1 MQFPLSGLSVSMMG
15 WVVVFMCCAA
25 AGCGGSQGA
34 LTDAEWAKLDP
45 TLRGVFDDDAPRSD
59 VAIEQGDGTVVYP
72 VVVRTDA
79 PDALREAGLP
89 LSTVLD
95 RVVTAR
101 WTREQLRTA
110 LRLDEVVKVSSSR
123 TEPTAPL
130 NTPD

>member
-1 MQFPLSGLSVSMMG
+1 MQFPLSGLSVSIVG
-15 WVVVFMCCAA
+15 WVVVFMFCAA

-89 LSTVLD
+89 LGTVLD

>member
-89 LSTVLD
+89 LGTVLD